1 MGMTKKE
8 IAAKAEYS
16 IGRAGRIPDPS
27 MSNYK
32 VVMATYKA
40 ILSDIL
46 TMIHDLAVE
55 EEKSPAVTIEVTTT
69 EVTKGE

>member
-40 ILSDIL
+40 ILADIL
-46 TMIHDLAVE
+46 TMIKDLAEAAE
-55 EEKSPAVTIEVTTT
+55 EEKAAVTIEVKAN
-69 EVTKGE
+69 E